1 MSALAAETAPTLR
14 QPYSNRSNGDAGR
27 RMLGL
32 RRRDRVVLSAAC
44 VALLHHGADG
54 FGSETVDAATKIHGE
69 QRLPD
74 TAVALDGLTMMA
86 TATATATA
94 KALSPLPLPP
104 PASPPSGSSRAM
116 EEDAIAA
123 LSMMISGVPAT
134 APSPPPSRTSPA
146 VSKISVENVL
156 VLRSNDLLVR
166 LGLIAAAGGPPI
178 PVASPMLSQVP
189 SCGGAA
195 VSLKVQAGG
204 EYFNGGAS
212 SPPLC
217 ARVTQADLEREM
229 TRVASVVVE
238 RLSPLAKEGPHE
250 KVTKVGPS
258 PPLSN
263 AEKEDVK
270 VEEGKGGGGRNEKG
284 RAEVAEER
292 GDKNTKK
299 DPLWPCSNNGD
310 RYHVALLRPYLSSA
324 SARRETLARLT
335 AAYRKGIPT
344 ADLGSVRFS
353 DETLLLPPQIHCS
366 GLRSTEETRGGQRRR
381 KDVRSA
387 LIRLR
392 APPPTLVVPV
402 PPPSSS
408 PRSASRGVSAGI
420 MGGQLPVVATV
431 VKYAQLSRPEI
442 CAAAAPATAKTLVYS
457 VQPGA
462 PHRSPPAPATANVI
476 APAPTAPTASAPQP
490 FPVTPL
496 VRPPTSIPSTRVGS
510 HPLPTPPV
518 TGAMELNEWTHSIL
532 RAVYS
537 SPRVI
542 KPGVRLSLY
551 LENSGGAAAARACNG
566 SRRSGAVGAPRYPP
580 PGSDAHARAHTTA
593 HLHPPRHLHY
603 PVIHELTDWK
613 AVVMP
618 LLNRAFARLADHW
631 RQPRLVAEGSLMVM
645 GGGEMRVRPRAV
657 PPVSAPPPLPYQRPR
672 TAATATATTPV

>member
-1 MSALAAETAPTLR
+1 
-14 QPYSNRSNGDAGR
+14 
-27 RMLGL
+27 
-32 RRRDRVVLSAAC
+32 
-44 VALLHHGADG
+44 
-54 FGSETVDAATKIHGE
+54 
-69 QRLPD
+69 
-74 TAVALDGLTMMA
+74 
-86 TATATATA
+86 
-94 KALSPLPLPP
+94 
-104 PASPPSGSSRAM
+104 
-116 EEDAIAA
+116 
-123 LSMMISGVPAT
+123 
-134 APSPPPSRTSPA
+134 
-146 VSKISVENVL
+146 
-156 VLRSNDLLVR
+156 
-166 LGLIAAAGGPPI
+166 
-178 PVASPMLSQVP
+178 
-189 SCGGAA
+189 
-195 VSLKVQAGG
+195 
-204 EYFNGGAS
+204 
-212 SPPLC
+212 
-217 ARVTQADLEREM
+217 
-229 TRVASVVVE
+229 
-238 RLSPLAKEGPHE
+238 
-250 KVTKVGPS
+250 
-258 PPLSN
+258 
-263 AEKEDVK
+263 
-270 VEEGKGGGGRNEKG
+270 
-284 RAEVAEER
+284 
-292 GDKNTKK
+292 
-299 DPLWPCSNNGD
+299 
-310 RYHVALLRPYLSSA
+310 
-324 SARRETLARLT
+324 
-335 AAYRKGIPT
+335 
-344 ADLGSVRFS
+344 
-353 DETLLLPPQIHCS
+353 
-366 GLRSTEETRGGQRRR
+366 
-381 KDVRSA
+381 
-387 LIRLR
+387 
-392 APPPTLVVPV
+392 
-402 PPPSSS
+402 
-408 PRSASRGVSAGI
+408 

-657 PPVSAPPPLPYQRPR
+657 PPVSAPPPFPTNGLGRPQQQQQQPLYDPSRPLRPEAMAAALLALYYHSLEALLFDETARLKSASHPKIVLSTPFHSALLAVCYLCLLKATGGVSGSCVGENNGDASGDGDGGDSGNPSGGGARGLLDVHSIFQITECTAYDFLKVSESFVRSSSAVRRPGSGNGGGGGGGGHGWAVSPLPAALRRHVRETEEMVLDSMLWKTEASNGGISVAGGASGGNPNPNGGGGSWSSSGPR
-672 TAATATATTPV
+672 GRTNAPQAAVRGGLPGVIRGIMDARLGLSTAGGQQLTPPLRHPPAAAPPSWLCPLLALFPPPRGLVLSMSGRTSVAWDTEPTRITDVHPLSVLQTLINLLGHSGLMIAEFDIFIPIQSKIAVLPRVSSQ